1 MAKRFHLQPLIDLA
15 EDKSQSAAQTL
26 ARLKLAWT
34 AAEEKLSQLNLFL
47 EEYRQRLQQH
57 TETGFSISQWR
68 DYQAFIAKLEVAIKA
83 QMEEVAR
90 CRTRWEQGQA
100 EWQARERELKAYNT
114 LRQRH
119 EIAERKSEE
128 RLDQRLQDE
137 FARNLHHRKH
147 NPQN

>member
-15 EDKSQSAAQTL
+15 EDKSQNAAQTL

-119 EIAERKSEE
+119 EMAERKSEE